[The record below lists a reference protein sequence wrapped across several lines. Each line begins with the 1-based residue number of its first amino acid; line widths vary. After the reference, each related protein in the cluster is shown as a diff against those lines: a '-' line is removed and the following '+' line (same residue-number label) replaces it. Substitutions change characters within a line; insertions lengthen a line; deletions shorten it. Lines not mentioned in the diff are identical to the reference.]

1 MLCFVSS
8 YQILSLLQSVKKIF
22 AENVRREAL
31 VLMRA
36 NSISEILSCMIGLY
50 NWERVADNVDSKG
63 DSVGDVV
70 TDSNA
75 STSQDSIFSSSLSPI
90 SFIGPTLRD
99 VCYMLLQVCN
109 RVLIYVCHVICHN
122 IALIDL

>member
-1 MLCFVSS
+1 
-8 YQILSLLQSVKKIF
+8 
-22 AENVRREAL
+22 
-31 VLMRA
+31 MRA

-75 STSQDSIFSSSLSPI
+75 STSQESIFSSSLSPI

-109 RVLIYVCHVICHN
+109 RVLIYVCHLICHN